1 MLTGYKT
8 LIFSALTAL
17 LGVATTFDWTTVVN
31 VQTSGYILIG
41 IGAISSIL
49 RFLSKGPVGG

>member
-49 RFLSKGPVGG
+49 RFLSKGPVRG